1 MIGQHRD
8 NNRRRFVLRFAAS
21 HRRSGRRRPRYDP
34 ARAPGIDM
42 RSSAGRRFSR
52 IADALVTEFPGASPL
67 LLRELAGLKFTLEET
82 QAAVIGG
89 DVKAREDLIRVLN
102 AIGRR
107 ERQLRVAKLT
117 TKATGPSLDD
127 YLARHD

>member
-1 MIGQHRD
+1 MDNIRTTIGVVSCS
-8 NNRRRFVLRFAAS
+8 VLPLPTVTRAGADRVMTPLAHPASTCAPAPVAAS
-21 HRRSGRRRPRYDP
+21 AGSPMPSSRS
-34 ARAPGIDM
+34 
-42 RSSAGRRFSR
+42 
-52 IADALVTEFPGASPL
+52 FPGASPL
-67 LLRELAGLKFTLEET
+67 LLRELAGLKFTLEQT

>member
-1 MIGQHRD
+1 
-8 NNRRRFVLRFAAS
+8 
-21 HRRSGRRRPRYDP
+21 
-34 ARAPGIDM
+34 M
-42 RSSAGRRFSR
+42 RTSAGRRFSR
-52 IADALVTEFPGASPL
+52 IADALVKEFPGASPF

-107 ERQLRVAKLT
+107 ERQLRVAKLAA
-117 TKATGPSLDD
+117 KATGPSLDD